1 MFELLFWSA
10 FFVIGFAG
18 VVGALA
24 NVRQQ
29 VKGGK

>member
-1 MFELLFWSA
+1 MFELLFLSA
-10 FFVIGFAG
+10 FFVIGVAG

-29 VKGGK
+29 VKGK